1 MQIILNIVWIW
12 LFLPCSSSFYNVS
25 VPVTVN
31 YGYLYK
37 FIFYKLG
44 ILVFISHQSFNDLHS
59 LQDLFIVIN
68 NFLRDELTIFLLL
81 KYKLGLIIPLLQIF
95 KFLMAH
101 LIKLIENSF
110 LAWLSVLGSSVLQ
123 ALDFRDRTGE
133 LNAIKFLVSLWALKQ
148 VASLNII
155 LLLSIQIYL
164 LIVLEC
170 WFLLALL
177 KAILILVH

>member
-1 MQIILNIVWIW
+1 
-12 LFLPCSSSFYNVS
+12 
-25 VPVTVN
+25 
-31 YGYLYK
+31 
-37 FIFYKLG
+37 
-44 ILVFISHQSFNDLHS
+44 
-59 LQDLFIVIN
+59 
-68 NFLRDELTIFLLL
+68 
-81 KYKLGLIIPLLQIF
+81 
-95 KFLMAH
+95 
-101 LIKLIENSF
+101 
-110 LAWLSVLGSSVLQ
+110 VLGSTVLQ

-155 LLLSIQIYL
+155 LLLSVQIYL